1 MSQEFNLL
9 IRENRMGVGIEECL
23 QHLRKRMRS
32 DDMDLIVTAIL
43 VARETGGDLTTT
55 FRQLV
60 FTIRE
65 RNKLIGKVKALT
77 VQGRMQG
84 LVMSLLPVAFAGFAF
99 KTNPH
104 FFDIMFRDK
113 TGQFLIGYAIVSYII
128 GIFLIKVFSKVEV

>member
-9 IRENRMGVGIEECL
+9 IRENRMGVGIEDCL

-32 DDMDLIVTAIL
+32 DDMDLIITAIL

-65 RNKLIGKVKALT
+65 RDKLLGKVKALT

-84 LVMSLLPVAFAGFAF
+84 LVMSLLPVAFAAFAF

-104 FFDIMFRDK
+104 FFDVMLKDK
-113 TGQFLIGYAIVSYII
+113 TGQFLIAYAIVSYII